1 MEMKRPFSWVAVQIE
16 EKRRIVLFQSSRPSD
31 DEVGHYDDGN
41 GEEYDGDHDETDS
54 QYNYENVILQLKLTD
69 LHIGSIF
76 KSSERELEKQYL
88 SMFKL
93 RLFKILTCLLCT
105 HVPCKTHT

>member
-16 EKRRIVLFQSSRPSD
+16 EKWRIMLFQSSRPSD
-31 DEVGHYDDGN
+31 DEVGHYGDGN
-41 GEEYDGDHDETDS
+41 GNKYDSGHDETDS

-76 KSSERELEKQYL
+76 KSSERELEKQ
-88 SMFKL
+88 
-93 RLFKILTCLLCT
+93 
-105 HVPCKTHT
+105 